1 MRAIQLQLWAH
12 VLAHDDVTPRM
23 SATIYVNKKCLEL
36 SDPFPSPLR
45 LVKGLACETTILP
58 TELCRRYCFV
68 ASYEEVGQE
77 TSFSSD
83 PGWYHGGEPLFME
96 RLFGRD

>member
-1 MRAIQLQLWAH
+1 MRAIQLQLCAH

-45 LVKGLACETTILP
+45 LVKGLACETIP
-58 TELCRRYCFV
+58 SCRLKFADGIV
-68 ASYEEVGQE
+68 
-77 TSFSSD
+77 
-83 PGWYHGGEPLFME
+83 L
-96 RLFGRD
+96 